1 MHAADVVHRD
11 IKAMNVFLLTKSLDD
26 PVAKLGDFGGA
37 RFLNREKRAES
48 KLIDGADTPV
58 VGTPGFRAPEMQEES
73 LYGPAVDIYAL
84 GVFFF
89 ETLGG
94 SAHGDHLLVNDGE
107 GAVGEGNG
115 GSAAISS
122 HFSVDLTKNAGLR
135 CVNFNEADL
144 ITCFANDYG
153 FERWVEKAVDF
164 YGDEGDLLIVISSS
178 GSSENMLNGV
188 KAARKGKFKGIVT
201 LSGFAED
208 NPLRQLGDINL
219 WINSRAYNFVE
230 NTHQVWLLAI
240 VDLII
245 GSREYSA

>member
-1 MHAADVVHRD
+1 MPSNNMEPKKFLASYLENFSDLVKPNEETVEKLAEVADLL
-11 IKAMNVFLLTKSLDD
+11 KNVNSVGKKT
-26 PVAKLGDFGGA
+26 
-37 RFLNREKRAES
+37 
-48 KLIDGADTPV
+48 LI
-58 VGTPGFRAPEMQEES
+58 F
-73 LYGPAVDIYAL
+73 
-84 GVFFF
+84 
-89 ETLGG
+89 
-94 SAHGDHLLVNDGE
+94 
-107 GAVGEGNG
+107 GNG

-178 GSSENMLNGV
+178 GSSKNMLNGV
-188 KAARKGKFKGIVT
+188 KAARNGNFQAVVT
-201 LSGFAED
+201 LSGFAEN
-208 NPLRQLGDINL
+208 NPLSQLGDINL

-230 NTHQVWLLAI
+230 NIHQIWLLAI

-245 GSREYSA
+245 GNREYSA

>member
-1 MHAADVVHRD
+1 MDPKEFFTSYLNDFSDLVKPDKRTINKLLKVAVLLREVH
-11 IKAMNVFLLTKSLDD
+11 SQ
-26 PVAKLGDFGGA
+26 
-37 RFLNREKRAES
+37 KR
-48 KLIDGADTPV
+48 KVLI
-58 VGTPGFRAPEMQEES
+58 F
-73 LYGPAVDIYAL
+73 
-84 GVFFF
+84 
-89 ETLGG
+89 
-94 SAHGDHLLVNDGE
+94 
-107 GAVGEGNG
+107 GNG
-115 GSAAISS
+115 GSAAMAS

-153 FERWVEKAVDF
+153 FEHWVEKAVDF
-164 YGDEGDLLIVISSS
+164 YGDTADLLIVISSS

-188 KAARKGKFKGIVT
+188 KAARNGNFKTIVT

-230 NTHQVWLLAI
+230 NIHQIWLLAI

-245 GSREYSA
+245 GKREYLA

>member
-1 MHAADVVHRD
+1 MPSNNMEPKKFLTSYLEDFSDLVKPNEETVEKLAEVADLL
-11 IKAMNVFLLTKSLDD
+11 KNVNSVGKKT
-26 PVAKLGDFGGA
+26 
-37 RFLNREKRAES
+37 
-48 KLIDGADTPV
+48 LI
-58 VGTPGFRAPEMQEES
+58 F
-73 LYGPAVDIYAL
+73 
-84 GVFFF
+84 
-89 ETLGG
+89 
-94 SAHGDHLLVNDGE
+94 
-107 GAVGEGNG
+107 GNG

-178 GSSENMLNGV
+178 GSSKNMLNGV
-188 KAARKGKFKGIVT
+188 KAARNGNFQAVVT
-201 LSGFAED
+201 LSGFAEN
-208 NPLRQLGDINL
+208 NPLSQLGDINL

-230 NTHQVWLLAI
+230 NIHQIWLLAI

-245 GSREYSA
+245 GNREYSA

>member
-1 MHAADVVHRD
+1 MNSKEFLKSYLNDFSNLVKPDEKIVQKLAEVADLLKMVHNSGN
-11 IKAMNVFLLTKSLDD
+11 KT
-26 PVAKLGDFGGA
+26 
-37 RFLNREKRAES
+37 
-48 KLIDGADTPV
+48 LI
-58 VGTPGFRAPEMQEES
+58 F
-73 LYGPAVDIYAL
+73 
-84 GVFFF
+84 
-89 ETLGG
+89 
-94 SAHGDHLLVNDGE
+94 
-107 GAVGEGNG
+107 GNG
-115 GSAAISS
+115 GSAAIAS

-164 YGDEGDLLIVISSS
+164 YGDAGDLLIVISSS
-178 GSSENMLNGV
+178 GSSKNMLNGV

-230 NTHQVWLLAI
+230 NIHQVWLLSI

-245 GSREYSA
+245 GNREYSA